1 MHKES
6 QGTPLYRAA
15 ADGNDAEVRDLIR
28 NGADVNEES
37 TLLNQAINREHHATP
52 LIIAAKLDHFKILHL
67 LLAAGADANYQSSA
81 GWTAL
86 MYAGANNNLKA
97 AKLLIEKYGADATL
111 RNKSGATAADNAD
124 RIYNLG
130 GDVSIEM
137 VKYLSRAEQAH
148 G

>member
-1 MHKES
+1 M
-6 QGTPLYRAA
+6 
-15 ADGNDAEVRDLIR
+15 
-28 NGADVNEES
+28 NEES
-37 TLLNQAINREHHATP
+37 TLLNPFNNREYQMTP
-52 LIIAAKLDHFKILHL
+52 LIIAAKGDHFKILHL
-67 LLAAGADANYQSSA
+67 LLVAGADANYQSSA

-86 MYAGANNNLKA
+86 MYAGANNNLTA

-111 RNKSGATAADNAD
+111 RNKSGDTAADNAD

-137 VKYLSRAEQAH
+137 VKYLRRAEQAH